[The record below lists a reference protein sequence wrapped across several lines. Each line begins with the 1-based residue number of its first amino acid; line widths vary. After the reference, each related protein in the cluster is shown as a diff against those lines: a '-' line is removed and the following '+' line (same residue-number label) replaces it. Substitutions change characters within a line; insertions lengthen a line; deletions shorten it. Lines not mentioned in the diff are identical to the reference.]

1 VLITAG
7 DVASTLAEGRAAFLV
22 IATDTVLVTRAD
34 PTAPLPPLNPD
45 GTRPPRTQ
53 KTVYQGP
60 GRIQVRSDVNSN
72 VVDVSI
78 GGQSVENSYQ
88 TATVQIPVETPAGA
102 TGSTANVRVDDTVKM
117 ISSTHDPELNNRLWQ
132 VRALGNKS
140 HATSRR
146 IRVTEAVA

>member
-1 VLITAG
+1 MSITAG
-7 DVASTLAEGRAAFLV
+7 DLAATLTDGRAAFLV
-22 IATDTVLVTRAD
+22 IATDEVLVTRAD

-60 GRIQVRSDVNSN
+60 ARIQVRSDVNSN

-88 TATVQIPVETPAGA
+88 TATVQLPIEAPAGS
-102 TGSTANVRVDDTVKM
+102 TGSTADVRVDDTVKM
-117 ISSTHDPELNNRLWQ
+117 VTAVHDPELDDRLWQ